1 MPLLAKMVPRD
12 TTEEHRA
19 ATPLELFFDLTFVVA
34 VAQAS
39 EGLHH
44 GLVDGNAA
52 RALLSFPLVFFAI
65 WWAWMNFTWF
75 ASAYDNDDVPYRIA
89 VFVQMT
95 GVLILA
101 AGVPRAFEDVNFGV
115 MTLGYVVMRLA
126 MVALWI
132 RAGLQHV
139 EGRPSAFRYAIG
151 IAVVQVGWVA
161 RLWLPDDAGLVAFF
175 VLAAIELAIPIW
187 AEQAGRTPWHP
198 RHIAER
204 YGLFTI
210 IVLGESVL
218 SATVGVQAAI
228 DLDTPFGDLGFVIVG
243 GLLTLFAMWWIY
255 FDLPNEQLVER
266 VRRDFAA
273 HIRGA
278 FTWGYGHFPVFASAC
293 RGGWRTPRRGRPRHA
308 PLRPHQSRVRA
319 RVHHPRMHLLALGVG
334 GALPVQAGHV
344 GAELGRADG
353 GRPDPRVE
361 RDGRTRARDRAV
373 DGGVGCAQHRRHQ
386 QSERS
391 RRSNPLIPAQNTV
404 LTTTNVASPH
414 MTTRNIDAP
423 RKARTKPTRPATA
436 SAATSPL

>member
-278 FTWGYGHFPVFASAC
+278 FTWGYGHFPVFASA
-293 RGGWRTPRRGRPRHA
+293 A
-308 PLRPHQSRVRA
+308 A
-319 RVHHPRMHLLALGVG
+319 VG
-334 GALPVQAGHV
+334 GGLLVEVDHVTHHSDLTSLESALAFTIPVCIFLLSVWAVHYRFKRATWV
-344 GAELGRADG
+344 RSWAVPTAVVLILASSATAEPVLVTGLLMAAL
-353 GRPDPRVE
+353 V
-361 RDGRTRARDRAV
+361 A
-373 DGGVGCAQHRRHQ
+373 
-386 QSERS
+386 
-391 RRSNPLIPAQNTV
+391 LNTV
-404 LTTTNVASPH
+404 ATN
-414 MTTRNIDAP
+414 R
-423 RKARTKPTRPATA
+423 A
-436 SAATSPL
+436 SAPDAATL

>member
-39 EGLHH
+39 EGLHQ

-132 RAGLQHV
+132 RAGVQHV

-161 RLWLPDDAGLVAFF
+161 RLGLPDNAALASFF
-175 VLAAIELAIPIW
+175 VLAALELAIPIW

-255 FDLPNEQLVER
+255 FDLPNEHLVER
-266 VRRDFAA
+266 VRRDFAE
-273 HIRGA
+273 HISGA
-278 FTWGYGHFPVFASAC
+278 FTWGYGHFPVFASA
-293 RGGWRTPRRGRPRHA
+293 A
-308 PLRPHQSRVRA
+308 A
-319 RVHHPRMHLLALGVG
+319 VG
-334 GALPVQAGHV
+334 GGLLVEVDHVTQRSDLTRLESALAFTIPVCIFLLSVWAVHYRYKRATWV
-344 GAELGRADG
+344 RSWAVPTTVVLILASSATAEPVLVTGLLMAAL
-353 GRPDPRVE
+353 V
-361 RDGRTRARDRAV
+361 A
-373 DGGVGCAQHRRHQ
+373 
-386 QSERS
+386 
-391 RRSNPLIPAQNTV
+391 LNTV
-404 LTTTNVASPH
+404 ATN
-414 MTTRNIDAP
+414 R
-423 RKARTKPTRPATA
+423 A
-436 SAATSPL
+436 SAPDAATL

>member
-12 TTEEHRA
+12 TEEEHRA

-44 GLVDGNAA
+44 GLVDGNTA
-52 RALLSFPLVFFAI
+52 RAILSFPLVFFAV

-115 MTLGYVVMRLA
+115 ITLGYVVMRLA

-132 RAGLQHV
+132 RAGVQHV
-139 EGRPSAFRYAIG
+139 EGRPSAFRYAAG

-161 RLWLPDDAGLVAFF
+161 RLALPDDAGLVAFF

-228 DLDTPFGDLGFVIVG
+228 DLDTPFGDLGFVVVG

-255 FDLPNEQLVER
+255 FDLPNEHLVEQ
-266 VRRDFAA
+266 VRRDFAE

-278 FTWGYGHFPVFASAC
+278 FTWGYGHFLVFASA
-293 RGGWRTPRRGRPRHA
+293 A
-308 PLRPHQSRVRA
+308 A
-319 RVHHPRMHLLALGVG
+319 VG
-334 GALPVQAGHV
+334 GGLVVEIDHVTRHSDLTSLESALAFTIPVCIFLLSVWAVHYRYK
-344 GAELGRADG
+344 RATWVRG
-353 GRPDPRVE
+353 WAVPTAVVLILASSATVE
-361 RDGRTRARDRAV
+361 PVLLTGLLMAALVAV
-373 DGGVGCAQHRRHQ
+373 
-386 QSERS
+386 
-391 RRSNPLIPAQNTV
+391 
-404 LTTTNVASPH
+404 NVV
-414 MTTRNIDAP
+414 MTS
-423 RKARTKPTRPATA
+423 KPTFTA
-436 SAATSPL
+436 